1 MIMPWGKYKDMD
13 LEDIPTDYIHWL
25 LGNCTLTPHLQKDL
39 EDQLT
44 WRAGQGVEVKRDE

>member
-1 MIMPWGKYKDMD
+1 MTYGKYKGMD
-13 LEDIPTDYIHWL
+13 LEDIPIDYIQYVLANH
-25 LGNCTLTPHLQKDL
+25 NLTPHLQKDL